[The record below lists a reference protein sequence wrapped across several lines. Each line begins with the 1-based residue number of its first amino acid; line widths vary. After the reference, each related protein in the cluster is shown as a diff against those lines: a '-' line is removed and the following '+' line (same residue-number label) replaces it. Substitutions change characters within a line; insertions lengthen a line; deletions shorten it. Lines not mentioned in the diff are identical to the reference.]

1 MNCWRAAALAAA
13 LVAAAGLGAAMMP
26 AAHGQTRV
34 ERPAPAVRAVQILGG
49 GSHIGV
55 SIRDLD
61 EAQAKKTPAGAGVV
75 IEDVTAEGPA
85 AQAGI
90 RKGDILLEFDGERV
104 RSARQLTRLVHET
117 PAGRTVQAALLRDG
131 QRTTVSVVPREGG
144 RARLEGFEDLAE
156 WGREFGARIAPAI
169 PAVPAPP
176 APPSPRAPGWDF
188 DELTG
193 RTGRLGISVRA
204 LTPQLAE
211 YFGVREGV
219 LVSAVTE
226 NSVAAK
232 AGIRA
237 GDVIT
242 AIEGTSVSQPA
253 DVRRQ
258 TQTLKA
264 DQEFAITVMRDR
276 KEVTLKG
283 KLELPETRRSTRIS
297 V

>member
-1 MNCWRAAALAAA
+1 MNVWRAAALAAA
-13 LVAAAGLGAAMMP
+13 LVGAAGLGAAMMP

-34 ERPAPAVRAVQILGG
+34 ERPAPAVRAVQMLRG

-55 SIRDLD
+55 SVRDLD

-90 RKGDILLEFDGERV
+90 RTGDILLEFDGERV

-131 QRTTVSVVPREGG
+131 QRTTVSVVTREGG

-156 WGREFGARIAPAI
+156 WGREFGARIAPAL

-232 AGIRA
+232 AGVRA

-258 TQTLKA
+258 TQTLKP

-297 V
+297 L